1 VPEFEGV
8 SVQQEQQTH
17 TLKFGISLREFP
29 EKPYKTGE
37 IMNYRRLGKAGLKL
51 SELALG
57 AWVTFGEQIG
67 EDAATACM
75 QAAYEN
81 GVNFFDN
88 AEAYANGKAEIVM
101 GNVLKK
107 MGWPRTSYVVS
118 TKIFWGGDGPN
129 DTGLSYKHIVE
140 GVNNSLRRFQLEY
153 VDLVFAHRPD
163 PNTPIEETVRAFD
176 QVIRQ
181 GKAFYWGTSEWSAA
195 EIMRADGV
203 ARQYNLTPPSMEQ
216 PQYNMLTRQRFEI
229 EYAPLYRDLGYGTTI
244 YSPMASGLLSGKYLN
259 GIPKGSRMDIP
270 DMGWLRDDALV
281 PEKAQIIKNLQ
292 PIASDLGA
300 SLAQL
305 ALAWA
310 LKNPHV
316 SSVITGATRPEQV
329 VENMKASQVAEKMT
343 SDVMER
349 IEGVLGNRP
358 SVPED

>member
-1 VPEFEGV
+1 
-8 SVQQEQQTH
+8 
-17 TLKFGISLREFP
+17 
-29 EKPYKTGE
+29 
-37 IMNYRRLGKAGLKL
+37 MNYRRLGKAGLKL
-51 SELALG
+51 SELSLG

-67 EDAATACM
+67 EDAAAACM
-75 QAAYEN
+75 KAAYEN

-88 AEAYANGKAEIVM
+88 AEAYANGKAETVM

-129 DTGLSYKHIVE
+129 DTGLSHKHIVE

-153 VDLVFAHRPD
+153 VDLVYAHRPD

-195 EIMRADGV
+195 DIMHADGV
-203 ARQYNLTPPSMEQ
+203 ARQYGLTPPSMEQ

-229 EYAPLYRDLGYGTTI
+229 EYAPIYRDLGYGTTI
-244 YSPMASGLLSGKYLN
+244 YSPLASGLLSGKYLN
-259 GIPKGSRMDIP
+259 GIPKGSRMEIP
-270 DMGWLRDDALV
+270 DMGWLRDYALV
-281 PEKAQIIKNLQ
+281 PEKTQIIKNLL
-292 PIASDLGA
+292 PIAQQLDA
-300 SLAQL
+300 TLAQL

-329 VENMKASQVAEKMT
+329 VENMKASLIVEKLT
-343 SDVMER
+343 PDIMEH
-349 IEGVLGNRP
+349 IEDILGNRP
-358 SVPED
+358 HAADD